1 MHVDVMAHK
10 NAPDRKKH
18 MTRAEFTDLIAQIA
32 DAKREVA
39 SWPEWMRKAAV
50 MASASFPK
58 DKISKTNII
67 ESSKL
72 DKPND

>member
-1 MHVDVMAHK
+1 VWPHK
-10 NAPDRKKH
+10 NASDREQR

-39 SWPEWMRKAAV
+39 SWPEWMRNAAV

-58 DKISKTNII
+58 EKISEANII